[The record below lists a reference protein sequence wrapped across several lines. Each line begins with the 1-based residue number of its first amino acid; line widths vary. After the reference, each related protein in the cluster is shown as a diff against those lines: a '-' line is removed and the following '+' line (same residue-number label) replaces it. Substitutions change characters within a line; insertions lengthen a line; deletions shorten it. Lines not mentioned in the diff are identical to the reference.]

1 MAPKRIFTNFELL
14 SFFLK
19 LEILIR
25 LANHSS
31 DAIHSFLRAIPTR
44 DITKTVTN
52 PEVFRN
58 MNLHHLTVQSLSL
71 LSNYQDLIDRCVAAG
86 NLEAHYLRGMQ
97 EYFQKENI
105 TEGLAH
111 LQIALGFEH
120 TNLSTNGDYTGSSYI
135 PINSAEEEIDIK
147 CN

>member
-120 TNLSTNGDYTGSSYI
+120 TNLSTNGDYTGSSCVFQI
-135 PINSAEEEIDIK
+135 WA
-147 CN
+147 